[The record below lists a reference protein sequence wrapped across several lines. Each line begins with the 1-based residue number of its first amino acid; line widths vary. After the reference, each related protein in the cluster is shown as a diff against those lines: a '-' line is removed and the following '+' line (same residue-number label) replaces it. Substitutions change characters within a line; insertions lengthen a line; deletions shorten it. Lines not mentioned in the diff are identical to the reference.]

1 MMNVEGNIV
10 EKGFCKF
17 VKMVGN
23 VIGNYYLYGDFLV
36 YEVMVW
42 MS

>member
-1 MMNVEGNIV
+1 MYVDGNIV
-10 EKGFCKF
+10 EKGFCKL
-17 VKMVGN
+17 VKIVGN
-23 VIGNYYLYGDFLV
+23 VIGNYYFYGDLFV